1 MMIDIYQ
8 GGNSRVRYIQIDIWW
23 LRLRKRSRL
32 GPLSRLPR
40 KSGVRRFKSLVSW
53 DCRIFWRYITAAVI
67 YTIQFETSSQC
78 LRGVRYEACR
88 HKEEAGNEPPSS
100 PLDTSSLLERE
111 MQEERT
117 MHATIDKIIPRCID
131 RPRKFYQR
139 PDYRI
144 SREGESIE
152 YIREWN
158 LLFFSFFSSSFPLP
172 RRNWSKD
179 SDPPSRGSPREIR
192 SGRQSGLIK
201 RY

>member
-1 MMIDIYQ
+1 MIDIYQ

-131 RPRKFYQR
+131 RPRKFY
-139 PDYRI
+139 RI
-144 SREGESIE
+144 IESLVKENQLSIFV
-152 YIREWN
+152 N
-158 LLFFSFFSSSFPLP
+158 GTCCFSLFFLLLFPSPDEIG
-172 RRNWSKD
+172 RRI
-179 SDPPSRGSPREIR
+179 RILRREDLR
-192 SGRQSGLIK
+192 EKSGRAGK
-201 RY
+201 VG

>member
-1 MMIDIYQ
+1 MIDIYQ

-117 MHATIDKIIPRCID
+117 MHATIDYSKMHRSSEKILS
-131 RPRKFYQR
+131 
-139 PDYRI
+139 DYRI

-192 SGRQSGLIK
+192 SGGQSGLIK